1 MINVLLITLVI
12 VVIVS
17 AIITIYNSYKS
28 AKSIRNTLKDIEVY
42 LQSGAD
48 FSRQIQ
54 DLIRNGNDAVFACR
68 NSSYEV
74 LSKTKNSNKDADNKF
89 NILVNYLKSIDALIK
104 SYKNEGLLAL
114 QADNNCRSRKSSISE
129 TERYRKLKTA
139 SKSKNFSK
147 S

>member
-1 MINVLLITLVI
+1 MINILLITLVI

-17 AIITIYNSYKS
+17 ATITIYNSYKS

-48 FSRQIQ
+48 FLRQIQ
-54 DLIRNGNDAVFACR
+54 DLIRNSNNAVFVCR

-74 LSKTKNSNKDADNKF
+74 LSKIKNSNKDANNKF
-89 NILVNYLKSIDALIK
+89 NTLINYLKAIDASIK
-104 SYKNEGLLAL
+104 SYKNEDLLAS
-114 QADNNCRSRKSSISE
+114 QVDNNCRSRKSSADE
-129 TERYRKLKTA
+129 MERHRKLKTA

>member
-1 MINVLLITLVI
+1 MINILLIILVI
-12 VVIVS
+12 VVIIS

-48 FSRQIQ
+48 FCQQIQ
-54 DLIRNGNDAVFACR
+54 DLIKNGNDAVFACR

-74 LSKTKNSNKDADNKF
+74 FSKIKNSNKDANNKF
-89 NILVNYLKSIDALIK
+89 NILVNYLKDIDTSIK
-104 SYKNEGLLAL
+104 SYKNKVLLAS
-114 QADNNCRSRKSSISE
+114 QDDNNCRSRKSLADE
-129 TERYRKLKTA
+129 MERHRKLKIA

-147 S
+147 L

>member
-1 MINVLLITLVI
+1 MINILLITLVI
-12 VVIVS
+12 VVIIS

-48 FSRQIQ
+48 FRRQIQ
-54 DLIRNGNDAVFACR
+54 DLIRNSSDAVFACR

-74 LSKTKNSNKDADNKF
+74 FSKIKNSNKDANDKF
-89 NILVNYLKSIDALIK
+89 NILINYLKSIDTLIK
-104 SYKNEGLLAL
+104 SYKNKDLSAS
-114 QADNNCRSRKSSISE
+114 QADNNCRSRKSSAGE
-129 TERYRKLKTA
+129 MKRRRKLKTA

>member
-1 MINVLLITLVI
+1 MINILLITLVI

-17 AIITIYNSYKS
+17 ATITIYNSYKS

-48 FSRQIQ
+48 FLRQIQ
-54 DLIRNGNDAVFACR
+54 DLIKNSSDAVFACR

-74 LSKTKNSNKDADNKF
+74 FSKIKNSNKDANNKF
-89 NILVNYLKSIDALIK
+89 NILVDYLKSIDALIK
-104 SYKNEGLLAL
+104 SYKNEGLLAS
-114 QADNNCRSRKSSISE
+114 QVDNNCRFRKSSAGE
-129 TERYRKLKTA
+129 TERRRKLKTA

>member
-28 AKSIRNTLKDIEVY
+28 AKDVRNTLKDIEVY
-42 LQSGAD
+42 FQSGID
-48 FSRQIQ
+48 FNRQIH
-54 DLIRNGNDAVFACR
+54 DLIKNGNDAVFACR

-74 LSKTKNSNKDADNKF
+74 FSKIKNSNKDANNKF
-89 NILVNYLKSIDALIK
+89 NILVNYLKSIDAFIK
-104 SYKNEGLLAL
+104 SYKNEGLLAS
-114 QADNNCRSRKSSISE
+114 QTDNNYRSRKSSTSE
-129 TERYRKLKTA
+129 TERLRKLKTA
-139 SKSKNFSK
+139 SKSKNFNK